1 MGVQIAMTSEKHN
14 APQPVQQGA
23 DTPEMPYNTPR
34 HLRRR
39 ENLRLLTHEAGGV
52 TQLGLLTD
60 TPKSHLSAILSGRR
74 GVGDLLASKIE
85 RRMGK
90 PAGWFD
96 AAPAGG
102 DAATLAAAIEHE
114 AEEHPADVLEVSDLG
129 WQMLG
134 EFEDLPAEIR
144 RELADLIRERH
155 HEWHARA
162 MEVMKHFT
170 PTAESLPPPARPAGE
185 TVRKVY
191 RLPDWRAVG
200 KDDET
205 K

>member
-1 MGVQIAMTSEKHN
+1 MTTEKHN
-14 APQPVQQGA
+14 APQPDKQGA

-52 TQLGLLTD
+52 TALGLLTD

-74 GVGDLLASKIE
+74 GVGDLLAAKIE

-90 PAGWFD
+90 PSGWFD
-96 AAPAGG
+96 IPPAGG

-129 WQMLG
+129 WTMLG
-134 EFEDLPAEIR
+134 EFEDLPAEMR
-144 RELADLIRERH
+144 REIADMVRERH
-155 HEWHARA
+155 HDWHARVI
-162 MEVMKHFT
+162 EVIRHFA
-170 PTAESLPPPARPAGE
+170 PTETGVEPLLPPVQRPSGE
-185 TVRKVY
+185 TVRRVY
-191 RLPDWRAVG
+191 RLPDWRSAG
-200 KDDET
+200 KDGA
-205 K
+205 KK